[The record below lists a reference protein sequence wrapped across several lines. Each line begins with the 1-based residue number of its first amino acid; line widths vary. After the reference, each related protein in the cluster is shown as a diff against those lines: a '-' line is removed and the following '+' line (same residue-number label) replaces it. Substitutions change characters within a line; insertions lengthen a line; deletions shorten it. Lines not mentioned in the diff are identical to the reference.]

1 MKNLFKL
8 LIISFA
14 MLLGNFA
21 NAQVA
26 TMTTSGSPVTNT
38 GTATSTL
45 AVKSISSMVAIQAV
59 FTKTSGTLGGTAT
72 LQGSLDGVNYTTIST
87 AATVAGASTYT
98 VTDVASQ
105 SVIFLVKNQGYYYY
119 RVSWTGTGTMVG
131 TLASYLHV
139 K

>member
-1 MKNLFKL
+1 MLIACLFMA
-8 LIISFA
+8 ITS
-14 MLLGNFA
+14 
-21 NAQVA
+21 NAQVF

-38 GTATSTL
+38 GTATSTVT
-45 AVKSISSMVAIQAV
+45 VKSVSGLVTIQAV

-72 LQGSLDGVNYTTIST
+72 LQGSLDGVNYVTIPT

-98 VTDVASQ
+98 VTDTATQ
-105 SVIFLVKNQGYYYY
+105 STIFTVKNQGYYYY

-131 TLASYLHV
+131 NVTSYLHI